1 MFLLKRHISPYTG
14 TDLLLGIFQ
23 EIEKAIQAR
32 VAYINECKS
41 TDKWAEQAYHEVNLE
56 EDVTIE
62 DISALV
68 KTDIQSFL
76 KTVYVVSL
84 MEEGFGQIIKN
95 IDSIFDSVEEAEQYV
110 EEKANADPE
119 YEPGWFEYE
128 VMEVD
133 RVYFEK

>member
-32 VAYINECKS
+32 IAYINKCKS
-41 TDKWAEQAYHEVNLE
+41 ADKWAEQAYHEVNLE

-62 DISALV
+62 DISVLV

-84 MEEGFGQIIKN
+84 VEEGFGQIIKN

-110 EEKANADPE
+110 EEKTNADPE